1 MLREERGAAVRD
13 RDGRI
18 SRTRGTRVGMSLLEN
33 TPAAQDDPLDT
44 GDAEAVADALAV
56 LSAERPMWAQVLRL
70 HYFEGY
76 RLDEVAR
83 RLKRTHGTVRNDAQ
97 RARARL
103 LAILHERHPE
113 LPPRRAREGGRDT

>member
-1 MLREERGAAVRD
+1 VA
-13 RDGRI
+13 
-18 SRTRGTRVGMSLLEN
+18 RTRGARVGVSLLDN
-33 TPAAQDDPLDT
+33 APAQDDDRLDT

-56 LSAERPMWAQVLRL
+56 LTAERPIWAQVLRL

-76 RLDEVAR
+76 RLDEVAH

-113 LPPRRAREGGRDT
+113 LAPRRTREGGGEK